1 MPVSKARNLASLLSS
16 AAARAR
22 ITASAASGSAQR
34 RFVHSSNTRSR
45 LLGFSS
51 LLPRGSL
58 DCLDGEHDIFDR
70 DDPEFKLSG
79 EISSI
84 LCGANSDVVNP
95 PESQEGRCR
104 CYGSEFHLCCELI
117 RDGNDDAI
125 PNLAY
130 YEVLLWIKTNNH
142 DAIGEVCY
150 NLALY
155 DGEDKHTFLENY
167 LLAMCDG
174 DYCKELFLQLA
185 NNLDITKVTTMKSLE
200 KIFKALGRFMLV
212 NIAERCF
219 LDLKATDI
227 EEANISTLIFAYCK
241 NIPNLAV
248 EDIVLKFK
256 HLHAEMDLT
265 PTSAQYEKLIK
276 FFCELLKVHVA
287 LDLVDQMHKQSLTL
301 SKEAF
306 HVILDACEKS
316 REYNLVRRMHSIITS
331 HNLQPNSETF
341 RMMINLSVKMKDF
354 EGAYNLVSDLK
365 KYNLTPTASM
375 YNAIMVGCFQEKNIP
390 GGLNV
395 LKEMEEAGVKP
406 DSQTFSYLISRCNCE
421 DHIIKFFKEMTLSGV
436 HVTTHVYMAL
446 INAYASCG
454 QFEKAKQVI
463 FDKGIPAKNL
473 NEVKSVLVS
482 ALAVHGEVSDALEM
496 YKKFKQDKCN
506 LEPRAVFSL
515 IDHLQSDG
523 ELSRLLQLLDELDD
537 QDQWVRACF
546 KVVSYC
552 VRHEDLSSAIELLR
566 KLKDIFC
573 NDELALEFLFD
584 EVFYRFVEKEPRTLD
599 FGWNMLQAIKKDFG
613 LCPSR
618 KCLDFLLCA
627 CISARDV
634 ASCSKIWREYQ
645 EAGIPYNSLSY
656 LRLYQTVLALG
667 LQDFAEEILSE
678 IPKEDPHVWLCGGAL
693 PAVEDVRSD
702 IEEVA
707 QPSDRFPG
715 LNLEVP
721 AKMVAGKSPETLP
734 SGWSEYVKVI
744 KGRNVKHYVD
754 PVSGYVFFSKPDA
767 VRYVQTGDILKCLK
781 RPKRR
786 DSLLETDN
794 KSHKI
799 QESSDNEVSQ
809 NEKST
814 NSEDEEGSIMQISEG
829 EDASVK
835 QISDG
840 TGKQPSNVVSSVSV
854 EGNLVGEIPPG
865 WVTEI
870 KTRVHAYGIR
880 RYSHYVDPVSGY
892 VFRSKKDVMRYVQT
906 GDIEKCAVR
915 PKKRDSMSGTNNQ
928 SHEIKESSGDGVSQ
942 SEKPTNSEGEEASI
956 KQITDGR
963 GKQPSNIVSSVSV
976 EGNLEDGIPPGWVKE
991 IKTTRHGSRIRRDAL
1006 YVDPVSGYVFSS
1018 KKDVMRYVETG
1029 DINKCV
1035 KRPQKR
1041 GIVSRTNNETASLLS
1056 ASSSDKE
1063 MGQNNSPD
1071 GDGEA
1076 GVTVSGSATV
1086 PESNSTKSKK
1096 KNCLSTPSERAL
1108 QLAARI
1114 GVGTETTNMSSA
1126 QTPNGPTL
1134 DIHDIGNS
1142 VHFEVNSS
1150 AVTSSSGAKANK
1162 AEPETENRYPRSNSS
1177 VVNTNEAKPEAEN
1190 RNPRSSS
1197 TVAKTNEAEQKAE
1210 SRNPRS
1216 SPSVAKT
1223 NEAKPE
1229 TKNRNPRSSPAKLK
1243 IENRN
1248 PRSSSTVAK
1257 TNEAEL
1263 KAESR
1268 YPRLSPSVAKT
1279 NEAKQETENR
1289 NPRLHPSVA
1298 KTNEAKP
1305 ETGDRNPRL
1314 LPSVAKTNEAKPE
1327 EDPRLH
1333 PTVAKTIEAKPEAE
1347 NRNSRLSSSVAKTNK
1362 AELEVEGLNPKM
1374 EGSGP
1379 RYPFGDCWS
1388 DPCLEFAFKTLTGAE
1403 PETENRNL
1411 RTSSSVT
1418 KTNKAD
1424 PEAKSRNPKSED
1436 SAPVFPFGDGWPDPC
1451 LEFAFKTL
1459 TGAIPVEDF
1468 LQCRGPRRD
1477 PLFSDDMTSQSA
1489 PPAKRPR
1496 KEG

>member
-1 MPVSKARNLASLLSS
+1 
-16 AAARAR
+16 
-22 ITASAASGSAQR
+22 
-34 RFVHSSNTRSR
+34 
-45 LLGFSS
+45 
-51 LLPRGSL
+51 
-58 DCLDGEHDIFDR
+58 
-70 DDPEFKLSG
+70 
-79 EISSI
+79 
-84 LCGANSDVVNP
+84 
-95 PESQEGRCR
+95 
-104 CYGSEFHLCCELI
+104 
-117 RDGNDDAI
+117 
-125 PNLAY
+125 
-130 YEVLLWIKTNNH
+130 
-142 DAIGEVCY
+142 
-150 NLALY
+150 
-155 DGEDKHTFLENY
+155 
-167 LLAMCDG
+167 
-174 DYCKELFLQLA
+174 
-185 NNLDITKVTTMKSLE
+185 
-200 KIFKALGRFMLV
+200 
-212 NIAERCF
+212 
-219 LDLKATDI
+219 
-227 EEANISTLIFAYCK
+227 
-241 NIPNLAV
+241 
-248 EDIVLKFK
+248 
-256 HLHAEMDLT
+256 
-265 PTSAQYEKLIK
+265 
-276 FFCELLKVHVA
+276 
-287 LDLVDQMHKQSLTL
+287 
-301 SKEAF
+301 
-306 HVILDACEKS
+306 
-316 REYNLVRRMHSIITS
+316 
-331 HNLQPNSETF
+331 
-341 RMMINLSVKMKDF
+341 
-354 EGAYNLVSDLK
+354 
-365 KYNLTPTASM
+365 
-375 YNAIMVGCFQEKNIP
+375 
-390 GGLNV
+390 
-395 LKEMEEAGVKP
+395 
-406 DSQTFSYLISRCNCE
+406 
-421 DHIIKFFKEMTLSGV
+421 
-436 HVTTHVYMAL
+436 
-446 INAYASCG
+446 
-454 QFEKAKQVI
+454 
-463 FDKGIPAKNL
+463 
-473 NEVKSVLVS
+473 
-482 ALAVHGEVSDALEM
+482 
-496 YKKFKQDKCN
+496 
-506 LEPRAVFSL
+506 
-515 IDHLQSDG
+515 
-523 ELSRLLQLLDELDD
+523 
-537 QDQWVRACF
+537 
-546 KVVSYC
+546 
-552 VRHEDLSSAIELLR
+552 
-566 KLKDIFC
+566 
-573 NDELALEFLFD
+573 
-584 EVFYRFVEKEPRTLD
+584 
-599 FGWNMLQAIKKDFG
+599 
-613 LCPSR
+613 
-618 KCLDFLLCA
+618 
-627 CISARDV
+627 
-634 ASCSKIWREYQ
+634 
-645 EAGIPYNSLSY
+645 
-656 LRLYQTVLALG
+656 
-667 LQDFAEEILSE
+667 
-678 IPKEDPHVWLCGGAL
+678 
-693 PAVEDVRSD
+693 
-702 IEEVA
+702 
-707 QPSDRFPG
+707 
-715 LNLEVP
+715 
-721 AKMVAGKSPETLP
+721 MVAGKSPETLP

-814 NSEDEEGSIMQISEG
+814 NSEDEEGSIMQIFEG

-915 PKKRDSMSGTNNQ
+915 PNKRDSMSGTNNQ
-928 SHEIKESSGDGVSQ
+928 SPEIKESSGDGVSQ

-976 EGNLEDGIPPGWVKE
+976 EGNLVDGIPPGWVKE
-991 IKTTRHGSRIRRDAL
+991 IKTTRRGSRIRRDAL

-1071 GDGEA
+1071 RDGEA

-1096 KNCLSTPSERAL
+1096 KNCLSTPSKFSKRLARYNPEEVTGLSHVGERAL

-1126 QTPNGPTL
+1126 QTPNGPTP

-1142 VHFEVNSS
+1142 IHFEVNSS

-1162 AEPETENRYPRSNSS
+1162 AEPETENHYPRSNSS

-1190 RNPRSSS
+1190 QNPRSSS

-1229 TKNRNPRSSPAKLK
+1229 TKNRNPRSSPGVAKTNEAKPEMENRNPRPSPSVAMTNEAKPETENRNPRLHPSLAKTNEAKLK

-1305 ETGDRNPRL
+1305 ETEDRNPRL
-1314 LPSVAKTNEAKPE
+1314 LPSVTKTNEAKPE
-1327 EDPRLH
+1327 EDPRSH

-1374 EGSGP
+1374 ESSGP

-1403 PETENRNL
+1403 PEIEKRNL

-1418 KTNKAD
+1418 KTYKAD
-1424 PEAKSRNPKSED
+1424 PEAKSQNPKSED

-1477 PLFSDDMTSQSA
+1477 PLLFSDDMTSQSA